1 MSREDNLNEADR
13 NDVLDSIKA
22 RKIVKEIMDFGVND
36 RQLKKIIKFLSL
48 ELEDMS
54 LANSISGLM
63 DGKQIGVVEEPPE
76 KKIKLEL

>member
-1 MSREDNLNEADR
+1 MLNSDNLNEADR

-36 RQLKKIIKFLSL
+36 KQLQKIIRFLSL

-54 LANSISGLM
+54 MANAISELM
-63 DGKQIGVVEEPPE
+63 DGKQNGNKEILPE

>member
-1 MSREDNLNEADR
+1 MLNSDNLKEADR

-22 RKIVKEIMDFGVND
+22 RKIVKEIMDFGVSD
-36 RQLKKIIKFLSL
+36 RQLQKIIRFLSL

-54 LANSISGLM
+54 MANAISELM
-63 DGKQIGVVEEPPE
+63 DGEQNGNKEILPE

>member
-1 MSREDNLNEADR
+1 MLNSDNLKEADR

-36 RQLKKIIKFLSL
+36 RQLQKIIRFLSL

-54 LANSISGLM
+54 MANAISELM
-63 DGKQIGVVEEPPE
+63 DGEQNGNKEILPE